1 METTVDVKEEV
12 AKLHVESRELLK
24 FLLDRYVRN
33 GEYEFDKSMEVPG
46 MNKGDV
52 PMSFDK
58 LIASSF
64 GTGSSARPTVFRL
77 NRTRADSLRTLG
89 GIK

>member
-12 AKLHVESRELLK
+12 AKLQTETKELLK

-33 GEYEFDKSMEVPG
+33 EEYEFSKAMEVPG

-52 PMSFDK
+52 PMAFDK
-58 LIASSF
+58 LVISNFAI
-64 GTGSSARPTVFRL
+64 GSSARPDVVRL
-77 NRTRADSLRTLG
+77 NRTRMDSLRSIG
-89 GIK
+89 KID